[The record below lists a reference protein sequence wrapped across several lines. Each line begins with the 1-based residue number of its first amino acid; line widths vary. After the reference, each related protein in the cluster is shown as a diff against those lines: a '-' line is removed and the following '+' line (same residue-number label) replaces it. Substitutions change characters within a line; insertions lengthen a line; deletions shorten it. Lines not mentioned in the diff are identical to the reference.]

1 MAAGAAAA
9 LPASG
14 IVMSARGKEG
24 MLPWQAFHAMAYM
37 VRESN
42 MVKGPY
48 QWHALPPLSADR
60 WDHSAYV
67 ELCCHF
73 HQQAAL
79 EAVCGATPAAQL
91 LADNVLLSAW
101 RAAASTLRLCSE
113 VMQCTVLQDC
123 APRVQVSRQ
132 HTALSMSASDD
143 DYCRAMQWL
152 NSEQTRSRL
161 ATDAAAHV
169 AVCGGRGPNKP
180 EIPATSSSMM

>member
-1 MAAGAAAA
+1 MCVLQGILSDGRTLLLLVAPAASPGINCAAAAAMAAGAAAA

-79 EAVCGATPAAQL
+79 EAVCGATHAAQL

-132 HTALSMSASDD
+132 HTALSNRQ
-143 DYCRAMQWL
+143 CRCQ
-152 NSEQTRSRL
+152 RL
-161 ATDAAAHV
+161 MMIT
-169 AVCGGRGPNKP
+169 AVQCSG
-180 EIPATSSSMM
+180 